1 MRAPALLALV
11 LGLLACLLS
20 TGPAGAAEPR
30 DRLERFRELASR
42 RLAVVE
48 ETGGRLDA
56 DVQDEIEALLDA
68 EVLESLR
75 SGGPFASLE
84 FIRDRLEAFA
94 DAWGGASLRITS
106 AGAGLLVGRF
116 LLSAKGVGNSI
127 RLYGQSDGAPALIKA
142 WREDG
147 VPEVF
152 PWPSLR
158 AGDTAAFLAAW
169 SEAPTGWGSR
179 PVRLTLW
186 RARGRA
192 LSATWRSAALY
203 PDGLWASQ
211 LAVKTGTVFIRY
223 ELRYPGWKPGCDVQS
238 EQEDTYRVEA
248 ATGSLKLV
256 SRQLFNGW
264 HRELQAAATRFF
276 AALEK
281 RDTRGLAGLVPA
293 AGVREKLPAGLVPET
308 ACDVQN
314 PDTPRV
320 AQVAASAPGENGRRV
335 PWTLWWGR
343 AASGWRLSAAAPV
356 LQ

>member
-1 MRAPALLALV
+1 MRAPALLALA
-11 LGLLACLLS
+11 LALLAGLLA
-20 TGPAGAAEPR
+20 TGPAGAAAPR
-30 DRLERFRELASR
+30 DRLERFRELAAR
-42 RLAVVE
+42 RLALVE

-56 DVQDEIEALLDA
+56 EVQDEIEALLDA

-94 DAWGGASLRITS
+94 DAWGGASLRITP
-106 AGAGLLVGRF
+106 AGAGFLVGRF

-127 RLYGQSDGAPALIKA
+127 RLYGQSDGAPTLIKA

-147 VPEVF
+147 VPEVY
-152 PWPSLR
+152 PWPLLR
-158 AGDTAAFLAAW
+158 AGDAAGFLTAW

-186 RARGRA
+186 RVHART

-211 LAVKTGTVFIRY
+211 LAVKAGALFIRY
-223 ELRYPGWKPGCDVQS
+223 ELRYAGWKPGCDVQS
-238 EQEDTYRVEA
+238 EREDTYRVEA

-264 HRELQAAATRFF
+264 HQELQAAVTRFF
-276 AALEK
+276 ADLEK

-293 AGVREKLPAGLVPET
+293 AGVREKLPAGLAPET
-308 ACDVQN
+308 VCDVLN
-314 PDTPRV
+314 ADTPRV

-335 PWTLWWGR
+335 PWTLWWTR
-343 AASGWRLSAAAPV
+343 AASGWRLSGAAPM
-356 LQ
+356 L

>member
-11 LGLLACLLS
+11 LSLFACLIS

-30 DRLERFRELASR
+30 DRLERFRELAAR
-42 RLAVVE
+42 PLALVE

-56 DVQDEIEALLDA
+56 EVQDEIEALLDA

-94 DAWGGASLRITS
+94 DAWGGASLRITP
-106 AGAGLLVGRF
+106 AGAGFLVGRF
-116 LLSAKGVGNSI
+116 MLSAKGVGNSI
-127 RLYGQSDGAPALIKA
+127 RLYGRSDGVPALIEV

-152 PWPSLR
+152 PWSSPR
-158 AGDTAAFLAAW
+158 AGDTAGFLAAW
-169 SEAPTGWGSR
+169 SESPTGWGSR
-179 PVRLTLW
+179 PLRLTLW
-186 RARGRA
+186 RVRGRTP
-192 LSATWRSAALY
+192 SATWQSAALY

-211 LAVKTGTVFIRY
+211 LAVKGGTVFIHY
-223 ELRYPGWKPGCDVQS
+223 ELRYPGWKPGCDAQS
-238 EQEDTYRVEA
+238 EQEDTYRVEP
-248 ATGSLKLV
+248 ATGSLTLV
-256 SRQLFNGW
+256 KRQLFNGW
-264 HRELQAAATRFF
+264 HRELQAAVTRLF

-281 RDTRGLAGLVPA
+281 RDTRGLTGLVPA
-293 AGVREKLPAGLVPET
+293 AGVRKKLPAGLAAET

-335 PWTLWWGR
+335 AWTLWWGR
-343 AASGWRLSAAAPV
+343 SESGWRLSDAAPV
-356 LQ
+356 LR

>member
-1 MRAPALLALV
+1 MRAPALLALA
-11 LGLLACLLS
+11 LALLACLLAAGS
-20 TGPAGAAEPR
+20 AGAAAPR
-30 DRLERFRELASR
+30 DRLERFRELAVR
-42 RLAVVE
+42 RLALVE
-48 ETGGRLDA
+48 ETGGRPDA

-94 DAWGGASLRITS
+94 DAWGGASLRIST
-106 AGAGLLVGRF
+106 AGPGFLVGRF

-127 RLYGQSDGAPALIKA
+127 RLYGRSDGAPALIEA

-152 PWPSLR
+152 PWPSPR
-158 AGDTAAFLAAW
+158 AGDTAGFLAAW

-179 PVRLTLW
+179 PLRLILW
-186 RARGRA
+186 RARGRV

-211 LAVKTGTVFIRY
+211 LAVKGETVLIRY

-238 EQEDTYRVEA
+238 EQEDTYRLEPG
-248 ATGSLKLV
+248 TGSLRLV

-264 HRELQAAATRFF
+264 HRELQAAVTRFF
-276 AALEK
+276 AAQEK
-281 RDTRGLAGLVPA
+281 RDTRALAGLVPVP
-293 AGVREKLPAGLVPET
+293 GVRKKLPAGLAPET
-308 ACDVQN
+308 ACDVHN
-314 PDTPRV
+314 PDMPRV

-343 AASGWRLSAAAPV
+343 AASGWRLSDAAPV

>member
-1 MRAPALLALV
+1 MPAPALLALV
-11 LGLLACLLS
+11 ASLLACLLS
-20 TGPAGAAEPR
+20 TGPAGAAESR
-30 DRLERFRELASR
+30 DRLERFRELAAR
-42 RLAVVE
+42 RLALVE

-56 DVQDEIEALLDA
+56 EVQDEIEALLDA

-106 AGAGLLVGRF
+106 AGAGFLVGRF
-116 LLSAKGVGNSI
+116 MLSAKGVGNSI
-127 RLYGQSDGAPALIKA
+127 RLYGRSDGVPALIEA

-158 AGDTAAFLAAW
+158 AGDTAGFLAAW

-179 PVRLTLW
+179 PLRLTLW
-186 RARGRA
+186 RVRGRTP
-192 LSATWRSAALY
+192 SATWQSAALY

-211 LAVKTGTVFIRY
+211 LAVKGGTVFIHY

-238 EQEDTYRVEA
+238 EQEDTYRVEPG
-248 ATGSLKLV
+248 TGSLTLV
-256 SRQLFNGW
+256 KRQLFNGW
-264 HRELQAAATRFF
+264 HRELQAAVTRLF

-281 RDTRGLAGLVPA
+281 RDTRGLTGLVPA
-293 AGVREKLPAGLVPET
+293 AGVRKKLPAGLAAET

-335 PWTLWWGR
+335 AWTLWWGR
-343 AASGWRLSAAAPV
+343 SESGWRLSDAAPV
-356 LQ
+356 LR

>member
-1 MRAPALLALV
+1 MPAPALLALV
-11 LGLLACLLS
+11 ASLVACLLS

-30 DRLERFRELASR
+30 DRLERFRELAAR
-42 RLAVVE
+42 RLALVE

-56 DVQDEIEALLDA
+56 EVQDEIEALLDA

-106 AGAGLLVGRF
+106 AGTGFLVGRF

-127 RLYGQSDGAPALIKA
+127 RLYGRSDGVPALIEV

-152 PWPSLR
+152 PWSSPR
-158 AGDTAAFLAAW
+158 AGDTAGFLAAW
-169 SEAPTGWGSR
+169 SESPTGWGSR
-179 PVRLTLW
+179 PLRLTLW
-186 RARGRA
+186 RVRGRA
-192 LSATWRSAALY
+192 LSATWRSAVLY

-211 LAVKTGTVFIRY
+211 LAVKGDTVFIRY

-238 EQEDTYRVEA
+238 EREDTYRVEA
-248 ATGSLKLV
+248 ATGRLTLV
-256 SRQLFNGW
+256 GRQLFNGW
-264 HRELQAAATRFF
+264 HRELQAAVTRFF

-281 RDTRGLAGLVPA
+281 RDTRELAGLVPA
-293 AGVREKLPAGLVPET
+293 AGVRKKLPAGLGPET
-308 ACDVQN
+308 ACDVHN
-314 PDTPRV
+314 PDMPRV
-320 AQVAASAPGENGRRV
+320 ALVAASAPGENGRRV

-343 AASGWRLSAAAPV
+343 AASGWRLSGAGPV
-356 LQ
+356 LK

>member
-1 MRAPALLALV
+1 MPAPALLTLALS
-11 LGLLACLLS
+11 LLACLIS

-30 DRLERFRELASR
+30 DRLERFRELAAR
-42 RLAVVE
+42 RLALVE

-56 DVQDEIEALLDA
+56 EVQDEIEALLDA

-94 DAWGGASLRITS
+94 DAWGGASLRITP
-106 AGAGLLVGRF
+106 AGAGFLVGRF

-127 RLYGQSDGAPALIKA
+127 RLYGRSDGAAALIEA

-152 PWPSLR
+152 PWPSPR
-158 AGDTAAFLAAW
+158 AGDAAAFLAAW

-179 PVRLTLW
+179 PLRLTLW
-186 RARGRA
+186 RVRGRTP
-192 LSATWRSAALY
+192 SATWQSAALY

-211 LAVKTGTVFIRY
+211 LAVKGETVFIHY

-238 EQEDTYRVEA
+238 EQEDTYRVEPG
-248 ATGSLKLV
+248 TGSLTLV
-256 SRQLFNGW
+256 KRQLFNGW
-264 HRELQAAATRFF
+264 HRELQAAVTRLF

-281 RDTRGLAGLVPA
+281 GDTRGLTGLVPA
-293 AGVREKLPAGLVPET
+293 AGVRKKLPAGLAAEA

-314 PDTPRV
+314 PDTSRV

-335 PWTLWWGR
+335 AWTLWWGR
-343 AASGWRLSAAAPV
+343 SESGWRLSDAAPV
-356 LQ
+356 LR

>member
-1 MRAPALLALV
+1 MRAPVLLALV
-11 LGLLACLLS
+11 LALLGWFLS
-20 TGPAGAAEPR
+20 TGPAGPAEPR
-30 DRLERFRELASR
+30 DRLERFRELAAR
-42 RLAVVE
+42 RLALVE

-94 DAWGGASLRITS
+94 DAWGGASLRIAP
-106 AGAGLLVGRF
+106 AGAGFLVGRF
-116 LLSAKGVGNSI
+116 ILSAKGVGNSV
-127 RLYGQSDGAPALIKA
+127 RLYGRSDGAPALVEA

-152 PWPSLR
+152 PWPSPR
-158 AGDTAAFLAAW
+158 AGDTAGFLAAW

-179 PVRLTLW
+179 PLRLTLW
-186 RARGRA
+186 RVRGRA

-203 PDGLWASQ
+203 PGGLWASQ
-211 LAVKTGTVFIRY
+211 LAVKGETVFIRY

-238 EQEDTYRVEA
+238 EQEDTYRAEPG
-248 ATGSLKLV
+248 TGRLKLS
-256 SRQLFNGW
+256 SRRLFNGW
-264 HRELQAAATRFF
+264 HRELQAAVTRFF
-276 AALEK
+276 AALDEH
-281 RDTRGLAGLVPA
+281 DTRGLARLVPA
-293 AGVREKLPAGLVPET
+293 VGVREKLPAGLGPET

-343 AASGWRLSAAAPV
+343 AASGWRLTDAAPV
-356 LQ
+356 LK